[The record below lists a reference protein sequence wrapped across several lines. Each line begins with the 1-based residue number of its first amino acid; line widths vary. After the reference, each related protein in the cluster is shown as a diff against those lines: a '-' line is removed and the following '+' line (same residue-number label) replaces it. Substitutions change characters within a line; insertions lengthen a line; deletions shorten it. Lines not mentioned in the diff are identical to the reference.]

1 MQKTTLTISGSVTI
15 ESSSLGTRITSTHY
29 NDRHA
34 QVYYAQRRLELAGWT
49 VTPPRSHEGFR
60 LPLKHPDEPMCQPL
74 DAARPRARG
83 FSATYGAAWLWLD
96 ASDGLPVKVAHGTAE
111 IEGTLEALAA
121 LREAGLEF

>member
-1 MQKTTLTISGSVTI
+1 MQKTTITISGSVTI

-29 NDRHA
+29 NARHA

-49 VTPPRSHEGFR
+49 VTPPRSGEGFR

-83 FSATYGAAWLWLD
+83 FSATYGASWLWLD
-96 ASDGLPVKVAHGTAE
+96 ASDGLPVKVDTDSPADDVE
-111 IEGTLEALAA
+111 RAA
-121 LREAGLEF
+121 LDLLRAAGLDF